1 MAVWIVIGVL
11 VALLVFFCLAILGTM
26 QEVVALRSE
35 VKLFRDIV
43 QHPPP
48 PAFVGGPAPSEMVE
62 LMRSGVASDSDKHV
76 VAFIAPGCGPC
87 EDLASGLTT
96 AVSEAAF
103 SARDVSVVIWAAT
116 ADGAHEFADRIP
128 LATVLDVGGKISR
141 RCEVRSTPTLFLV
154 SQSDLTV
161 ADYSPEGSLE
171 WIKTRLAETQKMQVA

>member
-1 MAVWIVIGVL
+1 
-11 VALLVFFCLAILGTM
+11 
-26 QEVVALRSE
+26 
-35 VKLFRDIV
+35 
-43 QHPPP
+43 
-48 PAFVGGPAPSEMVE
+48 MVE
-62 LMRSGVASDSDKHV
+62 LMRSGVASNSDKHV